1 MILRKKIRTCECSF
15 KELLITIK
23 FEFKEICLT
32 ETWCTDDPT
41 NKTLFNLENYT
52 SVNQVR
58 KHGRG
63 GGICAFIHNSLTFKS
78 RSDLAI
84 NSNYIESLAIE
95 IINKKEKMLSLVHII
110 DNQ

>member
-1 MILRKKIRTCECSF
+1 MLLRKKIRTCECSF

-41 NKTLFNLENYT
+41 NKTLFDLENYT

-63 GGICAFIHNSLTFKS
+63 GGICAFIHSSLTFKS

-84 NSNYIESLAIE
+84 NSNDIESLAIE
-95 IINKKEKMLSLVHII
+95 IINKKEKMLSLVYII